1 MSSIKVANVRD
12 TSGTTGLT
20 MNGNNTVEI
29 AGERLVIDNL
39 VLNGSVSGAGGA
51 EYFSHHRTLMLV
63 KFFKQTVLPYHGY
76 QIFLVVRILPVCRCL
91 LHLVLGLN
99 QLA

>member
-1 MSSIKVANVRD
+1 MSSIKVANIRD

-39 VLNGSVSGAGGA
+39 ILNGNVSGAGGA
-51 EYFSHHRTLMLV
+51 EYFLPSQSSHAGKVL
-63 KFFKQTVLPYHGY
+63 QTDGSALSW
-76 QIFLVVRILPVCRCL
+76 
-91 LHLVLGLN
+91 LGGMCVSR
-99 QLA
+99 